1 MQNAYHKTLLG
12 VCTRVDKVFLKKKKN
27 YTAQRKEKHYG
38 LLMSQLFSQSRQM
51 E

>member
-1 MQNAYHKTLLG
+1 MHTIKHYLVFALELIKF
-12 VCTRVDKVFLKKKKN
+12 FLKKKKN